1 MLSQGDESM
10 PTYIGKY
17 RLRAKLGSGGM
28 ADVYLAYLE
37 GPAGFSKPVALKRMK
52 PALSSVE
59 EFVDLFLTEAKTAS
73 LLAHPNICQVYEL
86 GAGADDGYF
95 MVMEYLLGV
104 PLTKLLVKQISDP
117 DSFPLGMLIGLA
129 AQACEG
135 MHYAHSLCDPMGA
148 PYNIVHRDLSPPNI
162 YVTNNGMAKILDF
175 GISKSTQSVVKT
187 ATGQIRGKFS
197 YMSPEQLRGQ
207 DLDPRSDVF
216 SLAIIV
222 LELLT
227 GQRLFR
233 RASRLETFE
242 AVTKSPI
249 PRADSLNKRIP
260 KSVADALELGL
271 SRDKDSRFTSARAFG
286 TALSEAA
293 QGFGGAWT
301 APQIA
306 EYCESIFQNELEAR
320 RAWLD
325 AAQSGAFTASQ
336 AIQALEALESSDH
349 TIAEDQFSV
358 QEEFSVEDDF
368 SGEDDETNIVGSDNY
383 ERQSTHVDPE

>member
-1 MLSQGDESM
+1 MLSPGNESL
-10 PTYIGKY
+10 PAHVGKY
-17 RLRAKLGSGGM
+17 RVRAKLGAGGM

-37 GPAGFSKPVALKRMK
+37 GPAGFTKPVALKRMK
-52 PALSSVE
+52 PALARVD

-104 PLTKLLVKQISDP
+104 PLTKLLAKQIADP
-117 DSFPLGMLIGLA
+117 STFPLGMLVGLA

-135 MHYAHSLCDPMGA
+135 MHYAHNLCDPRGA
-148 PYNIVHRDLSPPNI
+148 PYNIIHRDLSPPNI
-162 YVTNNGMAKILDF
+162 YMTKNGMAKILDF

-187 ATGQIRGKFS
+187 AKGQIRGKFS
-197 YMSPEQLRGQ
+197 YMSPEQLRGH

-227 GQRLFR
+227 GTRLFR

-242 AVTKSPI
+242 AVTRAPI
-249 PRADSLNKRIP
+249 PRADAINKLVP
-260 KSVADALELGL
+260 SSVADALELGL
-271 SRDKDSRFTSARAFG
+271 SRDRDARFSSARAFG

-306 EYCESIFQNELEAR
+306 EYSESIYQTEMRAR
-320 RAWLD
+320 QKLLD
-325 AAQSGAFTASQ
+325 AAQSEAFNASEVMQ
-336 AIQALEALESSDH
+336 AFEALESTDR
-349 TIAEDQFSV
+349 TIADDCFSPEDAETKLV
-358 QEEFSVEDDF
+358 TKEN
-368 SGEDDETNIVGSDNY
+368 GERHRT
-383 ERQSTHVDPE
+383 QVDSE

>member
-1 MLSQGDESM
+1 MLNQSDDGLPS
-10 PTYIGKY
+10 YVGKY
-17 RLRAKLGSGGM
+17 RIRAKLGSGGM
-28 ADVYLAYLE
+28 ADVYLAYLD
-37 GPAGFSKPVALKRMK
+37 GPAGFTKPVALKRMK
-52 PALSSVE
+52 PALAKVR
-59 EFVDLFLTEAKTAS
+59 EFVELFLTEARTAS
-73 LLAHPNICQVYEL
+73 LLSHPNICQVYEL
-86 GAGADDGYF
+86 GAGDDGYF

-104 PLTKLLVKQISDP
+104 PLTKLLARQMTDP
-117 DSFPLGMLIGLA
+117 DSFPLGMLVGLA

-135 MHYAHSLCDPMGA
+135 MHYAHNLCDPKGK
-148 PYNIVHRDLSPPNI
+148 PYDIVHRDLSPPNI
-162 YVTNNGMAKILDF
+162 YLTNNGMAKILDF

-197 YMSPEQLRGQ
+197 YMSPEQLRGH

-227 GQRLFR
+227 GTRLFR

-242 AVTKSPI
+242 AVTKAPI
-249 PRADSLNKRIP
+249 PRADSINKRIP
-260 KSVADALELGL
+260 KPVADALELGL
-271 SRDKDSRFTSARAFG
+271 SRDRETRFSTARAFG

-306 EYCESIFQNELEAR
+306 ECTESIFQREMQAR
-320 RAWLD
+320 REWLD

-336 AIQALEALESSDH
+336 AMQALEALESTDR
-349 TIAEDQFSV
+349 TIADDCFSPEDA
-358 QEEFSVEDDF
+358 
-368 SGEDDETNIVGSDNY
+368 ETKLVAQQNQR
-383 ERQSTHVDPE
+383 RQTTQLDPE